1 MKKTLYSL
9 MLNEEVVREIDRMAH
24 RMGTNRSAL
33 INQILADYTS
43 VMTPER
49 RIESIFHEIEQ
60 LVAPAR
66 DLVPFFA
73 PHTTSMSLKSS
84 LEYKYRPTVKYEVAL
99 YGDKQEGLGELAVIF
114 RTQSAALLQSMTQF
128 FRLWKQIE
136 DAHLSGVAPEYAL
149 YDGKFVRTLSLPP
162 DHDYTSEE
170 IARAISD
177 YVQLFD
183 RLMKAYLAG
192 TLDEVGAVLFEC
204 VIGVLGV
211 VARDGAGLD
220 LFELR
225 RKARL
230 RDAVGAEDALD
241 VGSLVGEDAEHQVL
255 DGDIGVAAVFGLAL
269 GEIED
274 LARLGRGVH
283 LAAAAGYLRQPVNG
297 GVELAEHGV
306 AVHAHAAEQ
315 GADQAAVGVDER
327 IEQVLRREILVAV
340 FLRHALRG
348 LDGFN
353 CLLCEFI
360 SVHSRVAACSGTQ
373 RLLS

>member
-128 FRLWKQIE
+128 FRLWKRM
-136 DAHLSGVAPEYAL
+136 
-149 YDGKFVRTLSLPP
+149 RTCP
-162 DHDYTSEE
+162 
-170 IARAISD
+170 A
-177 YVQLFD
+177 
-183 RLMKAYLAG
+183 
-192 TLDEVGAVLFEC
+192 
-204 VIGVLGV
+204 
-211 VARDGAGLD
+211 
-220 LFELR
+220 LR
-225 RKARL
+225 RSMPCTT
-230 RDAVGAEDALD
+230 
-241 VGSLVGEDAEHQVL
+241 GSLC
-255 DGDIGVAAVFGLAL
+255 
-269 GEIED
+269 
-274 LARLGRGVH
+274 ARSRC
-283 LAAAAGYLRQPVNG
+283 RRITTT
-297 GVELAEHGV
+297 
-306 AVHAHAAEQ
+306 
-315 GADQAAVGVDER
+315 QA
-327 IEQVLRREILVAV
+327 RRSPA
-340 FLRHALRG
+340 R
-348 LDGFN
+348 
-353 CLLCEFI
+353 
-360 SVHSRVAACSGTQ
+360 SRTMCSCSTG
-373 RLLS
+373 S